1 MARRVLVFVLVLVL
15 TASTLTSHAA
25 RQEPRSQ
32 DQRQRGSRLSA
43 AQRQALESYGRE
55 VEIELDDQDVP
66 SNLMGQLSQR
76 ASEDPPLAAR
86 AALDLHGTAF
96 RRGPEDGFTYRTHET
111 DELGM
116 THIRMTQTYR
126 GLPVVGGELIVH
138 LTEESVAG
146 INGRFL
152 ADLDLATQP
161 AITADQAAASALSF
175 IVNEGGQNANVT
187 EQPGPVVWIDGK
199 NRGRL
204 ALPIQVEYEG
214 PDGVERDKLFV
225 DAGDGQVLDRHP
237 LIWRAKY
244 RKIYDAK
251 NSFSLPGTLL
261 FVEGGSSSDTAAMGA
276 YNGTGVTYDF
286 YQSIF
291 GRDSYDNAG
300 ATLISSVHVGSKYNN
315 AYWDTNLKQMAYGDG
330 DGTTFSNL
338 ANGLDV
344 TAHEM
349 THAVTEKTANLEYSG
364 ESGALNEA
372 TSDILGES
380 AAFWAGQGD
389 WRIGAEVY
397 TPGTAGDALRYMNDP
412 ARDAGQFSITSAD
425 YYPTRYTGT
434 VDYGGVHFNSGIANL
449 FFYLLSEGGTHPR
462 GKTANHV
469 PGIGIEKARA
479 IWYRALIYYMT
490 PTTNFQ
496 GARGATARA
505 ASDLYNRCR
514 PGLPC
519 APSLEPVAVH
529 AAWDAVGVPGS
540 HPWTAYA
547 QLLGNP
553 GFESGSAYWA
563 ATPGVIIS
571 SPAEPPHSGS
581 WDARLNGRG
590 TTHTDTLAQTVT
602 IPSTSNAALSFWLHV
617 GTAEATTTVAFDTLK
632 VQILNSGG
640 AVLATLATYSN
651 LNRADG
657 YSPKSFDLTPYRGQT
672 IQLRFV
678 GTEDYSLKTSFVI
691 DDTAV
696 TVWTPPP
703 SPSFP

>member
-1 MARRVLVFVLVLVL
+1 MARRVLVFVLVLAL
-15 TASTLTSHAA
+15 TASTWTSYAA

-32 DQRQRGSRLSA
+32 DQRQRISRLSA
-43 AQRQALESYGRE
+43 TQRQALESYGRE

-66 SNLMGQLSQR
+66 SNLMGTLSQR
-76 ASEDPPLAAR
+76 ASEEPLLAAR

-96 RRGPEDGFTYRTHET
+96 RRGPEDGFAYRTHET

-138 LTEESVAG
+138 LTEENVAG
-146 INGRFL
+146 INGRFV

-175 IVNEGGQNANVT
+175 IANQGGQNANVT
-187 EQPGPVVWIDGK
+187 EQAEPVVWIDGK
-199 NRGRL
+199 NRGHL
-204 ALPIQVEYEG
+204 ALPVQVEYEG
-214 PDGVERDKLFV
+214 PEGVEHDKLFV
-225 DAGDGQVLDRHP
+225 DAGDGQVLDRRP
-237 LIWRAKY
+237 LIRRAKH
-244 RKIYDAK
+244 RKIYDAQNK
-251 NSFSLPGTLL
+251 TDLPGKFL
-261 FVEGGSSSDTAAMGA
+261 FEESGSSSDAVAMNA
-276 YNGTGVTYDF
+276 YNHSGTAYDF
-286 YQSIF
+286 YKSVF

-300 ATLISSVHVGSKYNN
+300 AVIISSVHYGNKENN
-315 AYWDTNLKQMAYGDG
+315 AYWYRSQMLFGDG
-330 DGTTFSNL
+330 DGVKFNSW
-338 ANGLDV
+338 ANGLDIV
-344 TAHEM
+344 AHEF
-349 THAVTEKTANLEYSG
+349 THGVTEKTADLIYSG

-372 TSDILGES
+372 SSDILGES

-389 WRIGAEVY
+389 WEIGAQIYRPV
-397 TPGTAGDALRYMNDP
+397 AHLALRYMYDP
-412 ARDAGQFSITSAD
+412 ARDAAQSNIASSD

-434 VDYGGVHFNSGIANL
+434 DDNGGVHINSGIANL

-462 GKTANHV
+462 GKTTIAV

-479 IWYRALIYYMT
+479 IWYRALTYYMT

-496 GARGATARA
+496 SARA
-505 ASDLYNRCR
+505 ATVRAAFDLYVRCR
-514 PGLPC
+514 PGIPC
-519 APSLEPVAVH
+519 APALEPVAVH
-529 AAWDAVGVPGS
+529 AAWDAVGAPGS
-540 HPWTAYA
+540 HLWTTYA
-547 QLLGNP
+547 QLLRNP
-553 GFESGSAYWA
+553 GFESGAVYWA

-602 IPSTSNAALSFWLHV
+602 IPSTSNAALSFWLRV
-617 GTAEATTTVAFDTLK
+617 DTAETTTSTAYDTLK

-678 GTEDYSLKTSFVI
+678 SAEDYSLKTSFVI
-691 DDTAV
+691 DDAAV
-696 TVWTPPP
+696 TVWTLPP